1 MDRILLVDDELYI
14 LKALERL
21 LRRAGFHVL
30 TAESAE
36 QALQLLAVTPCQVVI
51 SDYRMPE
58 TNGGELLNKIHQ
70 HYPNTVC
77 MILSGYADFNAVIAL
92 LNGGIAFRFLQ
103 KPWDDAQLVTEVEN
117 AFNKYRLNRSDQI
130 RTQFL
135 ISSPEPLLEVNTE
148 GEVIRSNFAA
158 QQLLQLSA
166 VELNGVPLT
175 QLFSDLTNQT
185 LDNFLKH
192 NLPHLVASR
201 KTQEYEFFIQKD
213 DIDIKLIRIQLFD
226 ELPPL
231 VSSTVNLPS
240 VLNQTQLIQEID
252 NLLYCEDTFA
262 VVSLQIRDFN
272 LMADIIGIHEAEGLF
287 EHVADSLLTGIEHCG
302 KLAYL
307 ANEQFIIVL
316 PNHTSEPELHQ
327 HILRLVQ
334 RVDGRQL
341 IKGKMIQLGFTVAY
355 AIAPED
361 GLSGK
366 AILNNVLLTS
376 RLNSKGRVDFF
387 MRYSASLTANRKR
400 HLQLSEALYHAIERE
415 ELSVA
420 FQPKWDIATKQIVG
434 AEVLLRWHSKEF
446 GQISPAVFI
455 PIAEQD
461 GQIIELG
468 NWVLKRS
475 AQYLALWQKQGVSIL
490 PLAVN
495 MSVLQLSKLD
505 FIDETLALLK
515 RQEITPALLQL
526 EITESAIMDDL
537 ESNSKKLTLLK
548 NAGFS
553 LAIDDFGT
561 GYSSLAY
568 LTRLPVDTLKIDRS
582 LITDLDGNLSTQTM
596 LQNIIRMAHDLE
608 QKVVVEGVETPE
620 QLAIIEKL
628 YCDQAQGF
636 LLSKPLD
643 EADYLALLAA
653 NSKTRIQE
661 ITDEF

>member
-1 MDRILLVDDELYI
+1 MDKILLVDDELYI

-30 TAESAE
+30 TAESAD

-58 TNGGELLNKIHQ
+58 TNGGDFLKKIHQ
-70 HYPNTVC
+70 HYPNIVC
-77 MILSGYADFNAVIAL
+77 MILSGYADFNAVIEL
-92 LNGGIAFRFLQ
+92 LNAGVAYRFLQ
-103 KPWDDAQLVTEVEN
+103 KPWDDSQLLVEVES

-135 ISSPEPLLEVNTE
+135 ISSPEPLLELNSQ

-166 VELNGVPLT
+166 VELNGAQLP
-175 QLFSDLTNQT
+175 QLFNDLATIN
-185 LDNFLKH
+185 LEDFLKH
-192 NLPHLVASR
+192 KLPHLVASR
-201 KTQEYEFFIQKD
+201 KTQEFEFVIQKD
-213 DIDIKLIRIQLFD
+213 DIDIKLIKIQLFD

-252 NLLYCEDTFA
+252 NLLYSEETFA

-272 LMADIIGIHEAEGLF
+272 LMADIIGIHEAESLF
-287 EHVADSLLTGIEHCG
+287 EHVADTLLTGIEHYG

-307 ANEQFIIVL
+307 ANEQFVL
-316 PNHTSEPELHQ
+316 LFPNLISEPELHEQ
-327 HILRLVQ
+327 ILRLVQ

-341 IKGKMIQLGFTVAY
+341 IKGKMIQLGFAVAY
-355 AIAPED
+355 AIAPDD

-415 ELSVA
+415 ELSVV
-420 FQPKWDIATKQIVG
+420 FQPKWDISTQNIVG
-434 AEVLLRWHSKEF
+434 AEVLMRWHSKEF
-446 GQISPAVFI
+446 GHISPAVFI

-475 AQYLALWQKQGVSIL
+475 AQYLALWQKQGHKVL

-495 MSVLQLSKLD
+495 MSVLQLGKLD
-505 FIDETLALLK
+505 FINETLALLK
-515 RQEITPALLQL
+515 QQDIAPVLLQL

-537 ESNSKKLTLLK
+537 DSNSKKLAVLK

-596 LQNIIRMAHDLE
+596 LQNIIRMAHDLQ
-608 QKVVVEGVETPE
+608 QKVVVEGVETTE
-620 QLAIIEKL
+620 QLAILDKL
-628 YCDQAQGF
+628 GCDQAQGF
-636 LLSKPLD
+636 LLSKPID
-643 EADYLALLAA
+643 EKDYLVLLSA
-653 NSKTRIQE
+653 NSKAFMLE
-661 ITDEF
+661 ESDDF